1 MMALYQSCKMV
12 VKIHDLTMR
21 AFGVTSRTWLQQLI
35 YRRRDRVLISLGVL
49 LLLASIVLSIFGFG
63 KFWVP
68 ETWINQLSLL

>member
-1 MMALYQSCKMV
+1 
-12 VKIHDLTMR
+12 MR